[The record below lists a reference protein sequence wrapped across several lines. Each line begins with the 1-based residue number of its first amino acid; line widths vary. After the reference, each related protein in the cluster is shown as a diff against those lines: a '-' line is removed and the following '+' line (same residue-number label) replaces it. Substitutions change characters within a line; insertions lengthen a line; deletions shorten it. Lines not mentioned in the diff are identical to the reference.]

1 LDTLC
6 TTLAFVLLFIA
17 AGAFL
22 FGKTDAAFVLGTLG
36 AVAWFVGFRF
46 RLRQTHSEPQTTE
59 GLADD
64 SDDSYED

>member
-1 LDTLC
+1 MNTLC
-6 TTLAFVLLFIA
+6 TALAFVLLFIA

-46 RLRQTHSEPQTTE
+46 RLRQTHPEPQTTE

>member
-1 LDTLC
+1 
-6 TTLAFVLLFIA
+6 
-17 AGAFL
+17 L

-46 RLRQTHSEPQTTE
+46 RLRQTHPEPQTTE

>member
-1 LDTLC
+1 VDTVC
-6 TTLAFVLLFIA
+6 TILAFGLLILA
-17 AGAFL
+17 ALAFL

-36 AVAWFVGFRF
+36 AVVWFVGFRF
-46 RLRQTHSEPQTTE
+46 RLRQTHPEPQTTE